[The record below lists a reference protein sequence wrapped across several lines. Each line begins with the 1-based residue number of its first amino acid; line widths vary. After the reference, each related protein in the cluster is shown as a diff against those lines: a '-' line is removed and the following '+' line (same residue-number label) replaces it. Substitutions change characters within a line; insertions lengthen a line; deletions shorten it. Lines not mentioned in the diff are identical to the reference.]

1 LLADYRAIYSAA
13 WARAISCA
21 GKARHGKARRL
32 RSGGVRA
39 TNETGKSWQGMAMM
53 AHGKDLQ
60 AQVDR
65 LRALS
70 FKVGAYRPPSE
81 GGSAS
86 LLLRVTE
93 NCPWNRCTFCE
104 MYKGRRFVYRPV
116 EQIKA
121 DIDTVAAIRDEITA
135 ASCKLGMG
143 GTITRDVGAALL
155 AHSGDL
161 SGNASFITVFNW
173 LSSGA
178 RTAFLQDA
186 DSMIMR
192 SPELVAA
199 LKHLRKTLP
208 SLTRVTTYARSR
220 TLARRR
226 PDELRMI
233 REAGLDRLHIG
244 LETGDDE
251 LLALV
256 RKGVTKAQQIE
267 GGRKA
272 IAAGF
277 QVSEYWMPDLGGRE
291 RRRQHAENTARV
303 LSAINP
309 HYIRSRPLVPRP
321 GTPLFDEVSQGRLRL
336 SSPHERLEEMAW
348 MIGGLDVTARVCFD
362 HAMNAWVDRR
372 GALLFR
378 QDYEGY
384 RFPEEKPRVLER
396 IREGLAVEESMH
408 VHVRK
413 LMAVHAL

>member
-1 LLADYRAIYSAA
+1 
-13 WARAISCA
+13 
-21 GKARHGKARRL
+21 
-32 RSGGVRA
+32 
-39 TNETGKSWQGMAMM
+39 MM
-53 AHGKDLQ
+53 ADCKGLREHLE
-60 AQVDR
+60 R

-70 FKVGAYRPPSE
+70 FKIGAYRPPSE

-104 MYKGRRFVYRPV
+104 MYKGHRFVYRPV
-116 EQIKA
+116 EEIKA
-121 DIDTVAAIRDEITA
+121 DIDRVAAIRDEITA
-135 ASCKLGMG
+135 ASSKLGMDG
-143 GTITRDVGAALL
+143 KITRDVGAALL
-155 AHSGDL
+155 AESREL
-161 SGNASFITVFNW
+161 IENSSFITVFNW
-173 LSSGA
+173 LSCGA

-192 SPELVAA
+192 SPEFVAV
-199 LKHLRKTLP
+199 LKHLRETLT
-208 SLTRVTTYARSR
+208 SLTRVTTYARSK

-226 PDELRMI
+226 PEELRMI

-251 LLALV
+251 VLALV
-256 RKGVTKAQQIE
+256 RKGVTSAEQIE

-277 QVSEYWMPDLGGRE
+277 EVSEYWMPDLGGRA

-303 LSAINP
+303 FSAINP

-321 GTPLFDEVSQGRLRL
+321 GTPLFEEVAQGRLCL
-336 SSPHERLEEMAW
+336 SSPHERLEELAW
-348 MIGGLDVTARVCFD
+348 MIGGLDVTSRVCFD
-362 HAMNAWVDRR
+362 HAMNAWADRR
-372 GALLFR
+372 GGVLFR
-378 QDYEGY
+378 RDYEGY
-384 RFPEEKPRVLER
+384 RFPEEKPLVLER

-413 LMAVHAL
+413 LMAVHSL